1 MPALVGCCKL
11 FFAGSTRIGFVG
23 SALRTIALVLLLTT
37 VAVAQEPLHQ
47 RIDALI
53 AAAAGGDLAGQ
64 ADDAEFLRR
73 VYLDLAG
80 RIPTRDEA
88 VAFFDDKDPEKRT
101 KLIDKLLAS
110 DDHVRRL
117 EQVLNVMLMERLG
130 DHEEWRKFLRE
141 SVQSNK
147 HWDVFVRELLNP
159 DADNEAT
166 RGSALFFSKRLE
178 NYGQNPVDVPALVR
192 DVGRLLLGVDVQCA
206 QCHDHLFIDE
216 YKQEH
221 YHGLFAY
228 ISQMGLRTDVKFP
241 AVIEK
246 PLLKKVEFM
255 SVFVKEQKTVGPKL
269 PGLEEVSLPTFEKG
283 QEWEVAPDPKTKKL
297 GKVKFSALKQLS
309 EQLPTPTNPLFKKNI
324 ANRLWWL
331 MMGRG
336 QVHPLDLLHK
346 DNPASHPAVLDL
358 MADEVAAH
366 EFDLRWLLRELALS
380 KTYQRS
386 TLATFDTDN
395 IPLQSYRVGLEK
407 PLSSEQLLQSLLTAT
422 GMAGTIKEDKA
433 IANLQVKFDKAFALP
448 AREPEVEHAP
458 SVKAALFLLNDP
470 SVIGWLKP
478 QPGNLAER
486 LEKLA
491 DAAALADELYLSILT
506 RKPSDDEKKA
516 VADYLEKHKDGRLEA
531 IRTLAWSL
539 LASNEFGINH

>member
-1 MPALVGCCKL
+1 MPSQVCCRSLVWSLL
-11 FFAGSTRIGFVG
+11 FSGFAFV
-23 SALRTIALVLLLTT
+23 AN
-37 VAVAQEPLHQ
+37 AQEPPLHQ

-53 AAAAGGDLAGQ
+53 EAAAGGELAAA
-64 ADDAEFLRR
+64 ADDAEFVRR

-80 RIPTRDEA
+80 RIPSRDEA
-88 VAFFDDKDPEKRT
+88 VAFFDNKDPDKRA

-117 EQVLNVMLMERLG
+117 EQALNVMLMERLG
-130 DHEEWRKFLRE
+130 DHEEWRKYLRE
-141 SVQSNK
+141 SVKANK

-159 DADNEAT
+159 DAENEAT

-206 QCHDHLFIDE
+206 QCHDHLFVDD

-221 YHGLFAY
+221 YHGMFAY
-228 ISQMGLRTDVKFP
+228 ISQVGLRTDVKYP

-255 SVFVKEQKTVGPKL
+255 SVFVKEPKTVGPKL

-283 QEWEVAPDPKTKKL
+283 QEYEVPPDPKTKKP
-297 GKVKFSALKQLS
+297 GKVKFSALKILS
-309 EQLPTPTNPLFKKNI
+309 EQLPTSTNPLFKKNI

-346 DNPASHPAVLDL
+346 DNPASHPEVLEL
-358 MADEVAAH
+358 ISNELAAH
-366 EFDLRWLLRELALS
+366 EFDLRWLLKELALT

-386 TLATFDTDN
+386 TVATFAADEV
-395 IPLQSYRVGLEK
+395 PLHSYRVALEK
-407 PLSSEQLLQSLLTAT
+407 PLLSEQLLQSMLTAT
-422 GMAGTIKEDKA
+422 GMAGTIKEDKPLA
-433 IANLQVKFDKAFALP
+433 DLQVKFDKAFALP

-486 LEKLA
+486 LEKQT
-491 DAAALADELYLSILT
+491 DAAAFADEMYLSILS
-506 RKPSDDEKKA
+506 RKPSDDEKRA
-516 VADYLEKHKDGRLEA
+516 VAEYLTKHADNRPEA
-531 IRTLAWSL
+531 IRTLTWSL

>member
-1 MPALVGCCKL
+1 MRWKVLCCFALL
-11 FFAGSTRIGFVG
+11 ALST
-23 SALRTIALVLLLTT
+23 SVL
-37 VAVAQEPLHQ
+37 AHAQEKPLHQ
-47 RIDALI
+47 RIDELI
-53 AAAAGGDLAGQ
+53 EAAAGGEFAGQ

-88 VAFFDDKDPEKRT
+88 VEFFGNTEADKRA

-110 DDHVRRL
+110 DDHVRRM
-117 EQVLNVMLMERLG
+117 EQFLNVMLMERLG
-130 DHEEWRKFLRE
+130 DHEDWRKFLRE
-141 SVQSNK
+141 SVKENK
-147 HWDVFVRELLNP
+147 HWDVFVREMLNP
-159 DADNEAT
+159 NSDDEAT

-221 YHGLFAY
+221 YHGMFAY
-228 ISQMGLRTDVKFP
+228 ISQMGRRTDVQFP

-255 SVFVKEQKTVGPKL
+255 SVFVQEPKTVGPKL

-283 QEWEVAPDPKTKKL
+283 QEYEVPPDPKAKTP
-297 GKVKFSALKQLS
+297 GKVKFSALKAMS

-336 QVHPLDLLHK
+336 QVHPLDLMHK

-358 MADEVAAH
+358 MADELAAH
-366 EFDLRWLLRELALS
+366 EFDMRWLLKELALS

-386 TLATFDTDN
+386 TVASFAADEV
-395 IPLQSYRVGLEK
+395 PLQSYRVALEK
-407 PLSSEQLLQSLLTAT
+407 TLLSEQLLQSILTAT
-422 GMAGTIKEDKA
+422 GMRETVKDDKQLTE
-433 IANLQVKFDKAFALP
+433 LQVKFDKAFALP

-470 SVIGWLKP
+470 TVIGWLKP
-478 QPGNLAER
+478 QENNLAAR
-486 LEKLA
+486 LEKLT
-491 DAAALADELYLSILT
+491 DAGAFAEELYLSILS
-506 RKPSDDEKKA
+506 RKPADEEKQA
-516 VADYLEKHKDGRLEA
+516 VADYLSKHADHRTEA

>member
-1 MPALVGCCKL
+1 MPALVDCRTLISGL
-11 FFAGSTRIGFVG
+11 VALLLAT
-23 SALRTIALVLLLTT
+23 SAL
-37 VAVAQEPLHQ
+37 AQEPPLHQ
-47 RIDALI
+47 RLDAAI
-53 AAAAGGDLAGQ
+53 EAAAGGELAAP

-73 VYLDLAG
+73 IYLDLAG
-80 RIPTRDEA
+80 RIPARDEA
-88 VAFFDDKDPEKRT
+88 AEFFKDTAADKRT

-110 DDHVRRL
+110 DDHVRRM

-147 HWDVFVRELLNP
+147 HWDVFVREMLNP
-159 DADNEAT
+159 DADNEGT

-221 YHGLFAY
+221 YHGMFAY
-228 ISQMGLRTDVKFP
+228 ISQMSLRTDVKYP
-241 AVIEK
+241 AVSEK

-255 SVFVKEQKTVGPKL
+255 SVFVKEPKTVGPKL

-283 QEWEVAPDPKTKKL
+283 QEWEIAPDPKTKKP
-297 GKVKFSALKQLS
+297 GKVKFSALKNLS

-336 QVHPLDLLHK
+336 QVHPLDLMHK
-346 DNPASHPAVLDL
+346 ENPPSHPALLEL
-358 MADEVAAH
+358 MGDELAAH
-366 EFDLRWLLRELALS
+366 EFDMRWLLRELALS

-386 TLATFDTDN
+386 TVSTFSADEV
-395 IPLQSYRVGLEK
+395 PLQSYRVALEK
-407 PLSSEQLLQSLLTAT
+407 PLSSEQLLQSVLTAT
-422 GMAGTIKEDKA
+422 GMSDTIKEDKPLA
-433 IANLQVKFDKAFALP
+433 ELQVKFDKAFALP

-478 QPGNLAER
+478 QGENLAAR
-486 LEKLA
+486 LEKLM
-491 DAAALADELYLSILT
+491 DAGELADELFLCILT
-506 RKPSDDEKKA
+506 RKPTDDEKKA
-516 VADYLEKHKDGRLEA
+516 VSDYLAKHTDKRPEA

>member
-1 MPALVGCCKL
+1 MRWMFCHCLPLAALCCAT
-11 FFAGSTRIGFVG
+11 FSW
-23 SALRTIALVLLLTT
+23 T
-37 VAVAQEPLHQ
+37 VAAQEKTLHE
-47 RIDALI
+47 RIDEVIEAS
-53 AAAAGGDLAGQ
+53 AGGELASQ

-88 VAFFDDKDPEKRT
+88 SEFFGNGEADKRV
-101 KLIDKLLAS
+101 KLIDTLLAS
-110 DDHVRRL
+110 DDHVRRM

-130 DHEEWRKFLRE
+130 DHEEWRKFLRD
-141 SVQSNK
+141 SVKSNK
-147 HWDVFVRELLNP
+147 HWDVFVREMLNP
-159 DADNEAT
+159 DSENEAT

-221 YHGLFAY
+221 YHGMFAY
-228 ISQMGLRTDVKFP
+228 ISQMGLRNDVKFP

-255 SVFVKEQKTVGPKL
+255 SVFVQQPKTVGPKL

-283 QEWEVAPDPKTKKL
+283 QEYEVPPDPKTKKP
-297 GKVKFSALKQLS
+297 GKVKFSALKSLS

-336 QVHPLDLLHK
+336 QVHPLDLMHK

-358 MADEVAAH
+358 MADELAAH
-366 EFDLRWLLRELALS
+366 EFDLRWLLRELALT

-386 TLATFDTDN
+386 TVASFPADEV
-395 IPLQSYRVGLEK
+395 PLQSYRVALEK
-407 PLSSEQLLQSLLTAT
+407 PLSSEQLLQSILVAT
-422 GMAGTIKEDKA
+422 GMNGSVMEEKA
-433 IANLQVKFDKAFALP
+433 LAELQAKFDKAFALP
-448 AREPEVEHAP
+448 ASEPEVEHAP

-470 SVIGWLKP
+470 TVIGWLKP
-478 QPGNLAER
+478 QENNLAAR
-486 LEKLA
+486 LEKLT
-491 DAAALADELYLSILT
+491 DAAAFAEELYLCILT

-516 VADYLEKHKDGRLEA
+516 VAEYLTKHADRRTEA
-531 IRTLAWSL
+531 IRTIAWSL

>member
-1 MPALVGCCKL
+1 MPVLVRPIVL
-11 FFAGSTRIGFVG
+11 IS
-23 SALRTIALVLLLTT
+23 LREMLLLLLVLFVATT
-37 VAVAQEPLHQ
+37 ATAQEPLHQ

-53 AAAAGGDLAGQ
+53 EVAAGGELAAQ

-88 VAFFDDKDPEKRT
+88 AEFFANTETDKRA
-101 KLIDKLLAS
+101 KLIDKLLAG

-117 EQVLNVMLMERLG
+117 EQVLHVMLMERLG
-130 DHEEWRKFLRE
+130 DHEEWRKWLRE
-141 SVQSNK
+141 SAKSNK
-147 HWDVFVRELLNP
+147 HWDVLVRELLNP

-166 RGSALFFSKRLE
+166 RGSAMFYSKRLE

-221 YHGLFAY
+221 YHGMFAY
-228 ISQMGLRTDVKFP
+228 ISQVGLRTDVKYP
-241 AVIEK
+241 AVVEK

-255 SVFVKEQKTVGPKL
+255 SVFVQEPKTVGPKL

-283 QEWEVAPDPKTKKL
+283 QEYEVPPDPKTKKP
-297 GKVKFSALKQLS
+297 GKVKFSALKTLA

-358 MADEVAAH
+358 MADGLAAH
-366 EFDLRWLLRELALS
+366 EFDLRWLLQELALT

-386 TLATFDTDN
+386 TVASFTADEV
-395 IPLQSYRVGLEK
+395 PLQSYRVALEK
-407 PLSSEQLLQSLLTAT
+407 PLSSEQLLQSMLHAT
-422 GMAGTIKEDKA
+422 GMTGSIKEEKA
-433 IANLQVKFDKAFALP
+433 LAELQAKFDKAFALP

-478 QPGNLAER
+478 QDNNLAAR

-516 VADYLEKHKDGRLEA
+516 VADYLTKHNDKRTEA

>member
-1 MPALVGCCKL
+1 MPLLVSIRRLIAGCL
-11 FFAGSTRIGFVG
+11 AG
-23 SALRTIALVLLLTT
+23 VLLLVSCAMAT
-37 VAVAQEPLHQ
+37 AQDQPLHQ
-47 RIDALI
+47 RIDAAI
-53 AAAAGGDLAGQ
+53 EAAAGGELAAQ

-73 VYLDLAG
+73 VYLDLGG

-88 VAFFDDKDPEKRT
+88 LEFFNQSDAEKRA

-130 DHEEWRKFLRE
+130 DHEDWRKFLRE
-141 SVQSNK
+141 SVKSNK
-147 HWDVFVRELLNP
+147 HWDVFVREMLNP
-159 DADNEAT
+159 DSENEAT

-221 YHGLFAY
+221 YHGMFAY
-228 ISQMGLRTDVKFP
+228 ISQMGRRTDVQFP

-255 SVFVKEQKTVGPKL
+255 SVFVQEPKTVGPKL

-283 QEWEVAPDPKTKKL
+283 QEYEVPPDPKTKKP

-309 EQLPTPTNPLFKKNI
+309 EQLPTPTNPLFRKNI
-324 ANRLWWL
+324 VNRLWWL

-336 QVHPLDLLHK
+336 QVHPLDLMHK
-346 DNPASHPAVLDL
+346 DNPASHPELLELLGSELV
-358 MADEVAAH
+358 AH
-366 EFDLRWLLRELALS
+366 EFDLRWLLKELALS

-386 TLATFDTDN
+386 TVSTFAADEV
-395 IPLQSYRVGLEK
+395 PLQSYRVALEK
-407 PLSSEQLLQSLLTAT
+407 PLLSEQLLQSVLVAT
-422 GMAGTIKEDKA
+422 GMHGTIKEEKPLAD
-433 IANLQVKFDKAFALP
+433 LQVKFDKAFALP

-470 SVIGWLKP
+470 TVIGWLKP
-478 QPGNLAER
+478 QENNLAAR
-486 LEKLA
+486 LEKLT
-491 DAAALADELYLSILT
+491 DANEFADELYLSILT
-506 RKPSDDEKKA
+506 RKPSDEEKTA
-516 VADYLEKHKDGRLEA
+516 VAAYLSKHTDKRPEA

>member
-1 MPALVGCCKL
+1 MPSLVALRRLSV
-11 FFAGSTRIGFVG
+11 GFV
-23 SALRTIALVLLLTT
+23 LLTCCGV
-37 VAVAQEPLHQ
+37 VAAQDQPLHE
-47 RIDALI
+47 RIDAAI
-53 AAAAGGDLAGQ
+53 EAAAAGELAAQ

-73 VYLDLAG
+73 IYLDLAG

-88 VAFFDDKDPEKRT
+88 AEFFQNSDAEKRT

-110 DDHVRRL
+110 DDHVRRM
-117 EQVLNVMLMERLG
+117 EQALNVMLMERLG

-141 SVQSNK
+141 SVKSNK

-159 DADNEAT
+159 DADSEAT

-221 YHGLFAY
+221 YHGMFAY

-269 PGLEEVSLPTFEKG
+269 PGLEEVSLPAFEKG
-283 QEWEVAPDPKTKKL
+283 QEWEVAPDPKTKKP
-297 GKVKFSALKQLS
+297 GKVKFSALKQLA
-309 EQLPTPTNPLFKKNI
+309 EQLPTPTNPLFTKNI
-324 ANRLWWL
+324 TNRLWWL

-336 QVHPLDLLHK
+336 QVHPLDLMHK
-346 DNPASHPAVLDL
+346 ENPASHPALLEL
-358 MADEVAAH
+358 MATELAAH
-366 EFDLRWLLRELALS
+366 EFDLRWLLKELALS

-386 TLATFDTDN
+386 TVSTFAADDV
-395 IPLQSYRVGLEK
+395 PLQSYRVALEK
-407 PLSSEQLLQSLLTAT
+407 PLSSEQLLQSTLTAT
-422 GMAGTIKEDKA
+422 GMSGTIKEDKPLA
-433 IANLQVKFDKAFALP
+433 ELQVKFDKAFALP

-470 SVIGWLKP
+470 NVIGWLKP
-478 QPGNLAER
+478 QGENLAAR
-486 LEKLA
+486 LEKLT
-491 DAAALADELYLSILT
+491 DAGAFADELYLSILT
-506 RKPSDDEKKA
+506 RKATDDEKKA
-516 VADYLEKHKDGRLEA
+516 VADYLSKHTETRPEA

>member
-1 MPALVGCCKL
+1 MPSQVCYRSLL
-11 FFAGSTRIGFVG
+11 LS
-23 SALRTIALVLLLTT
+23 LVLSSF
-37 VAVAQEPLHQ
+37 AFAQEPLHQ
-47 RIDALI
+47 RIDTLI
-53 AAAAGGDLAGQ
+53 EAAAGGELAAQ

-88 VAFFDDKDPEKRT
+88 VSFLDDKDVDKRT
-101 KLIDKLLAS
+101 KLIEKLLAS

-117 EQVLNVMLMERLG
+117 EQVLTVMLMERLG
-130 DHEEWRKFLRE
+130 DHEEWRKYLRE
-141 SVQSNK
+141 SVKSNK

-221 YHGLFAY
+221 YHGMFAY
-228 ISQMGLRTDVKFP
+228 ISQVGLRTDVKFP

-269 PGLEEVSLPTFEKG
+269 PGLEEVSLPTFGKG
-283 QEWEVAPDPKTKKL
+283 EEWEVAPDPKTKKP

-336 QVHPLDLLHK
+336 QVHPLDLMHK
-346 DNPASHPAVLDL
+346 DNPASHPEVLEL
-358 MADEVAAH
+358 MANELAAH
-366 EFDLRWLLRELALS
+366 EFDLRWLLRELALT

-386 TLATFDTDN
+386 TIASFETDN
-395 IPLQSYRVGLEK
+395 VPLQSYRVALEK
-407 PLSSEQLLQSLLTAT
+407 PLLSEQLLQSMLTAT
-422 GMAGTIKEDKA
+422 GMSGSIKEEKQLAD
-433 IANLQVKFDKAFALP
+433 LQAKFDKAFALP

-478 QPGNLAER
+478 QAGNLAER
-486 LEKLA
+486 LEKLT
-491 DAAALADELYLSILT
+491 DAGALADELYLSILT
-506 RKPSDDEKKA
+506 RKPSDEEKKA
-516 VADYLEKHKDGRLEA
+516 IADYLEKHKETRPEA

>member
-1 MPALVGCCKL
+1 MPVLVCCRSL
-11 FFAGSTRIGFVG
+11 AIGLVICC
-23 SALRTIALVLLLTT
+23 SAI
-37 VAVAQEPLHQ
+37 VAAQDSLHQ
-47 RIDALI
+47 RIDAAI
-53 AAAAGGDLAGQ
+53 EAAAGGELAAP
-64 ADDAEFLRR
+64 ADDSEFVRR
-73 VYLDLAG
+73 IYLDLAG

-88 VAFFDDKDPEKRT
+88 AAFIDDKDEGKRT

-117 EQVLNVMLMERLG
+117 EQVLHVMLTERLG
-130 DHEEWRKFLRE
+130 DHEEWRKWLRE
-141 SVQSNK
+141 SVKSNK

-166 RGSALFFSKRLE
+166 RGSALFLSKRLE
-178 NYGQNPVDVPALVR
+178 SYGQNPVDVPALVR

-221 YHGLFAY
+221 YHGMFAY
-228 ISQMGLRTDVKFP
+228 ISQVGLRTDVKYP
-241 AVIEK
+241 AVVEK

-255 SVFVKEQKTVGPKL
+255 SVFVKEPKTVGPKL

-283 QEWEVAPDPKTKKL
+283 QEWEVAPDPKTKKP
-297 GKVKFSALKQLS
+297 GKVKFSALKNLS
-309 EQLPTPTNPLFKKNI
+309 EQLPVPTNSLFKKNI

-336 QVHPLDLLHK
+336 QVHPLDLMHSA
-346 DNPASHPAVLDL
+346 NPASHPALL
-358 MADEVAAH
+358 ELLADELAGH
-366 EFDLRWLLRELALS
+366 EFDMRWLLRELALT

-386 TLATFDTDN
+386 TLANFETDKV
-395 IPLQSYRVGLEK
+395 PLHSYRVALEK
-407 PLSSEQLLQSLLTAT
+407 PLSSEQLLQSMLQAT
-422 GMAGTIKEDKA
+422 GMASTVTEAKPLTE
-433 IANLQVKFDKAFALP
+433 LQAKFDKAFALP

-458 SVKAALFLLNDP
+458 SVRAALFLLNDP

-478 QPGNLAER
+478 QGDNLAAR
-486 LEKLA
+486 LDKLTDGNA
-491 DAAALADELYLSILT
+491 FADELYLSILT
-506 RKPSDDEKKA
+506 RQPSAEEKKA
-516 VADYLEKHKDGRLEA
+516 VADYLTKHADNRPEA